1 MNVNKK
7 RNIIIIG
14 SVVAAIVIILI
25 LIVSISLPGKKPSD
39 KAISVAKQAIKV
51 TDDYLDGNISSSS
64 ANNKLDALRDDMSY
78 VDDLPHGDKHK
89 AKDFSID
96 VSILCISSS
105 ILGDNIKGNNETY
118 DKIVEERNELAKKA
132 GVKKR

>member
-7 RNIIIIG
+7 RNIIIG
-14 SVVAAIVIILI
+14 SVIAAIVIILI
-25 LIVSISLPGKKPSD
+25 LIVGVFSFGKKPSD

-51 TDDYLDGNISSSS
+51 TDDYLDGNISASS
-64 ANNKLDALRDDMSY
+64 ANNKLGTLRDDMSY

-89 AKDFSID
+89 ASDFSID

-105 ILGDNIKGNNETY
+105 ILGDNINGNNETY

-132 GVKKR
+132 GAKKR